1 MSQCEH
7 GKNHQPCCRKRGG
20 GGGGS
25 VEPAALAAL
34 LASGGHGYDMRKTI
48 SEMSYGAID
57 VDVGGLYR
65 ALRRL
70 EEDEAVVSR
79 WSEEDAAGPRRRE
92 YELTEQGIERA
103 EQWLDALRNR
113 EWQTKMLGDML
124 EKGLSGIGRTPEK

>member
-1 MSQCEH
+1 MAQCDQ
-7 GKNHQPCCRKRGG
+7 GKNTQPCCRRKGG

-34 LASGGHGYDMRKTI
+34 LFSGGHGYDMRKTI
-48 SEMSYGAID
+48 VEMSHGAID

-65 ALRRL
+65 SLRRL

-79 WSEEDAAGPRRRE
+79 WTEDATGPRRRE
-92 YELTEQGIERA
+92 YELTEQGIELA

-124 EKGLSGIGRTPEK
+124 EKGLNGIRRPPEK